1 MENKQIVKMEHIT
14 KVFGNVKALDDAS
27 FHLNKGEIHAILG
40 ENGAGKSSLMNV
52 LCGIYT
58 PEYGHIEID
67 SRPVVFNSPADA
79 LKRGIGMV
87 PQHFKLVDV
96 MTAAENIIAGSKGG
110 FWLSEK
116 QIVEEI
122 KTKSEAFGFRIDPH
136 KKVYDMSVA
145 EKQSLEIFKVLQRGA
160 DILILDEPT
169 AVLTPQE
176 IDNLFKVIENM
187 RKRGHSI
194 VIITHKL
201 EEVMRVSDR
210 ITVMRK
216 GKTVSTVNKT
226 ETDIKELATMMVG
239 TQNFDLT
246 VPYLPVPR
254 GKLTLEIKRLSAYD
268 NNGIKVLKD
277 LTFDLYQGEIL
288 GVAGVAGSGQKELC
302 ESITGLHIKRE
313 GDILF
318 NGESIIHDSPEEI
331 IDKGIS
337 LSFVPED
344 RLGMGLVP
352 TMDIVDNVLLKD
364 YKKQAGLLSRYQSK
378 QTADELVKSLHIVTP
393 NTDRIP
399 VSLLSGGNIQKVLL
413 GREISLNPKVMITAY
428 ATRGLDVGSSQLIYN
443 LLNEQKEKKVAIL
456 YVGEDLDTLMQL
468 SDRLMV
474 LCEGE
479 ITGIVDPKT
488 TTKEEIGLLMS
499 GVAQKDGGFNRE
511 V

>member
-1 MENKQIVKMEHIT
+1 MENKQIVKMEHIN
-14 KVFGNVKALDDAS
+14 KVFGNVKALIDAG
-27 FHLNKGEIHAILG
+27 FHLNRGEIHAILG

-58 PEYGHIEID
+58 PEYGQIELGGT
-67 SRPVVFNSPADA
+67 PVVLSSPADA
-79 LKRGIGMV
+79 LKHGIGMV
-87 PQHFKLVDV
+87 PQHFKLVEV
-96 MTAAENIIAGSKGG
+96 MTAAENIIAGTKGK

-116 QIVEEI
+116 QILKEI
-122 KTKSEAFGFRIDPH
+122 KEKSEAFGFQIDH
-136 KKVYDMSVA
+136 QKKLYDMSVA
-145 EKQSLEIFKVLQRGA
+145 EKLSREIFKVLQRGA
-160 DILILDEPT
+160 EILILDEPT

-176 IDNLFKVIENM
+176 IDNLFQVIENM
-187 RKRGHSI
+187 RERGHSI

-216 GKTVSTVNKT
+216 GETVNTVNKN
-226 ETDIKELATMMVG
+226 ETNMKELATMMVG
-239 TQNFDLT
+239 TQNFDLS
-246 VPYLPVPR
+246 VPYLSVPR
-254 GKLTLEIKRLSAYD
+254 GKRTLEIKKLSAYD
-268 NNGIKVLKD
+268 NNGIKVLKN

-302 ESITGLHIKRE
+302 ESITGLHTKRE

-318 NGESIIHDSPEEI
+318 NGESIIQDSPEEI
-331 IDKGIS
+331 IKKGIS

-352 TMDIVDNVLLKD
+352 TMNIVDNVLLKD
-364 YKKQAGLLSRYQSK
+364 YKKQEGLLSRYQSK
-378 QTADELVKSLHIVTP
+378 LTADELVETLHIVTP
-393 NTDRIP
+393 STDRIP

-413 GREISLNPKVMITAY
+413 GREISLNPKVMVTAY

-443 LLNEQKEKKVAIL
+443 LLNAQKEKKVAIL
-456 YVGEDLDTLMQL
+456 YVGEDLDVLMQL

-479 ITGIVDPKT
+479 ITGIVDPRT

-499 GVAQKDGGFNRE
+499 GVSGKDGGLNIE
-511 V
+511 I